1 MKSLANPGTPLTM
14 TDLFANKA
22 LRSYLSNVRDWH
34 GYIRFLGLPD
44 RRDHPDVI
52 VDRLFVEPLVVASYD
67 DVSPDKD
74 PTEWIEHAESLLQAV
89 TVDQPI
95 VLLGDPGAGKS
106 SLVNYLVW
114 LLSRPAENRLVE
126 RIGWHLPVPMVLRE
140 LRLEDV
146 TDFDGLLQAFLA
158 HAMSEPLRDGTL
170 LTDTLAAGRGFILLD
185 GIDEI
190 ADLGIRGKLRRAVF
204 DGFSRYP
211 GCRWL
216 LTSRIVG
223 YEEMPFD
230 RYDGD
235 TRRGVRDHKGYGDS
249 DGARNGYGTDRP
261 VDSLLKQ
268 RAAEGFRPD
277 LVVTRYL
284 APFDD
289 RRIRAF
295 ARRWYEMREAAAVR
309 AGEDAAR
316 LVEAVHADKAILRL
330 ARVPHL
336 LTMMALIHRIE
347 ATLPQERALLYDR
360 IAEAYLESIDKFRG
374 IYSGAGDLPFKKRW
388 LARVGYE
395 MQRRRDAQEGTD
407 SSEILV
413 DGDDVVRWVQDE
425 MELHATLETE
435 TAEGFL
441 QFVKRRSGL
450 FLPRGE
456 DRYAFIHLSF
466 QEYFAAHAMKREVTT
481 PAWVRDRKSRLLLFD
496 SESLTNW
503 AKESTW
509 LETFVF
515 LFELLVSEDDWYD
528 DLRDCVFGKNF
539 AHLYD
544 GTDKFQSLNVLLS
557 RIVLNRRSR
566 FKPHDVVTE
575 IGRQDKIRIGTLNL
589 SRLQVADLSPLAGIT
604 SLEVISLDRTQ
615 VTDLSSLAG
624 ITSLRNLSLNETQVT
639 DLSPLAGITSLRNL
653 LLNGTQVA
661 DLSPLAGI
669 TSLRSLSL
677 DRTQVTDLSS
687 LAGITSL
694 RNLSLNGTQVTDLS
708 PLAGITSLRSL
719 SLDRTQVT
727 DLSPLAG
734 ITSLEELWLAGT
746 QVTDLSPLAGITSL
760 RNLSLNGTQVTDL
773 SPLAGITSLE
783 VLLLAGIQVTD
794 LSPLAS
800 ITSLEELWLAGT
812 QVTDLSPLAGITSL
826 RGLWLAGT
834 QITDLSPLAGITSLR
849 GLWLIGFDTP
859 VLEHEINILR
869 AALPDC
875 AIYSH

>member
-14 TDLFANKA
+14 TDLFANRA

-52 VDRLFVEPLVVASYD
+52 VDRLFVEPLVARRY
-67 DVSPDKD
+67 VSPDED
-74 PTEWIEHAESLLQAV
+74 PAEWTEDAERLLQAI
-89 TVDQPI
+89 TVDKPI

-170 LTDTLAAGRGFILLD
+170 LTKTLADGRGFILLD

-190 ADLGIRGKLRRAVF
+190 ADLGIRQQLQRAVF
-204 DGFSRYP
+204 DGIGRYP

-216 LTSRIVG
+216 LTSRIIG
-223 YEEMPFD
+223 YEEMPFG

-235 TRRGVRDHKGYGDS
+235 TRRGVPDHKGYGDS
-249 DGARNGYGTDRP
+249 DGARNGRGTDRP
-261 VDSLLKQ
+261 VDSLLNQ
-268 RAAEGFRPD
+268 RAEGFRPD

-316 LVEAVHADKAILRL
+316 LVEAVHADEAILRL

-374 IYSGAGDLPFKKRW
+374 IYSGAADLPFKKRW

-395 MQRRRDAQEGTD
+395 MQCRRDAQENTD

-425 MELHATLETE
+425 MERHSALEAE

-450 FLPRGE
+450 LLPRGE

-481 PAWVRDRKSRLLLFD
+481 PAWVRDRKSRLFD
-496 SESLTNW
+496 LESLTNW
-503 AKESTW
+503 ANKSTW

-539 AHLYD
+539 AHLCDYED
-544 GTDKFQSLNVLLS
+544 SPVRLNILLS

-566 FKPHDVVTE
+566 LRPHDVVTD
-575 IGRQDKIRIGTLNL
+575 IGRQDDKNRIRKL
-589 SRLQVADLSPLAGIT
+589 SLIDLQVSDLSPLAGIT
-604 SLEVISLDRTQ
+604 SLQ
-615 VTDLSSLAG
+615 VLWL
-624 ITSLRNLSLNETQVT
+624 E
-639 DLSPLAGITSLRNL
+639 
-653 LLNGTQVA
+653 
-661 DLSPLAGI
+661 
-669 TSLRSLSL
+669 
-677 DRTQVTDLSS
+677 
-687 LAGITSL
+687 
-694 RNLSLNGTQVTDLS
+694 GTQVTDLS
-708 PLAGITSLRSL
+708 PLAGITSLQVL
-719 SLDRTQVT
+719 S
-727 DLSPLAG
+727 
-734 ITSLEELWLAGT
+734 LAGT

-760 RNLSLNGTQVTDL
+760 QNLSLEGTQVTDL

-783 VLLLAGIQVTD
+783 VLLLAGTQVTD
-794 LSPLAS
+794 LSPLAG
-800 ITSLEELWLAGT
+800 ITSLEVLSLDGTQVTDLSPLAHITSLRVLWLAGT

-826 RGLWLAGT
+826 QDLWLDGT
-834 QITDLSPLAGITSLR
+834 QVTDLSPLAGITSLR
-849 GLWLIGFDTP
+849 RLSLDGTQVTDLSPLAHITSLRELQIHRTKVSDLTPIAQLTGLESIFLSDTP
-859 VLEHEINILR
+859 VLEHEINKLQ

-875 AIYSH
+875 AIHSI

>member
-1 MKSLANPGTPLTM
+1 MKSLTNPGTALTM
-14 TDLFANKA
+14 TDLFANRA

-52 VDRLFVEPLVVASYD
+52 VDRLFVEPLIARRY
-67 DVSPDKD
+67 VSPDED

-89 TVDQPI
+89 TVDKPI
-95 VLLGDPGAGKS
+95 MLLGDPGAGKS

-114 LLSRPAENRLVE
+114 LLSRPEENRLVE

-140 LRLEDV
+140 LRLEEV
-146 TDFDGLLQAFLA
+146 TDFDGLLQAFLV
-158 HAMSEPLRDGTL
+158 HAMSEPLRDGML

-190 ADLGIRGKLRRAVF
+190 ADLGIRRKLRRAVF
-204 DGFSRYP
+204 DGFSRYSR
-211 GCRWL
+211 CRWL

-249 DGARNGYGTDRP
+249 DGARNGHGTDRP

-268 RAAEGFRPD
+268 RAEGFRPD
-277 LVVTRYL
+277 FVVTRYL

-316 LVEAVHADKAILRL
+316 LVEAVHADEAILRL

-374 IYSGAGDLPFKKRW
+374 IYSGAADLPFKKRW

-395 MQRRRDAQEGTD
+395 MQRRRDAQD
-407 SSEILV
+407 DNDRSEVLV
-413 DGDDVVRWVQDE
+413 DAEDVVGWVRDE
-425 MELHATLETE
+425 MGRHSTSEMETP
-435 TAEGFL
+435 EGFL

-450 FLPRGE
+450 LLPRGE
-456 DRYAFIHLSF
+456 NRYAFIHLSF

-481 PAWVRDRKSRLLLFD
+481 PAWVRDRKSRLFD
-496 SESLTNW
+496 LESLTNW
-503 AKESTW
+503 AYKSTW

-515 LFELLVSEDDWYD
+515 FFELLVSEDDWYD

-539 AHLYD
+539 AHLCDYERPPL
-544 GTDKFQSLNVLLS
+544 FLNILLS

-575 IGRQDKIRIGTLNL
+575 IGRQDKVRIRKLSLTRLQVTDLSPLAGLTSLRSLLLDGTQVTDL
-589 SRLQVADLSPLAGIT
+589 SPFAGLTSLRSLSLDGTQVADLSPLARITSLEFLFLEETQVADLSPLAGIT
-604 SLEVISLDRTQ
+604 SLRVLSLDGTQVADLSPLAHITSLRALWLDGTQ
-615 VTDLSSLAG
+615 VTDLSPLTRSTSLRELSLDGTQVADLSPLTG
-624 ITSLRNLSLNETQVT
+624 ITSLEFLFLDGTQVA
-639 DLSPLAGITSLRNL
+639 DLSPLAGITSLRDL
-653 LLNGTQVA
+653 SLNGTQVA

-669 TSLRSLSL
+669 TSLRTLWL
-677 DRTQVTDLSS
+677 DE
-687 LAGITSL
+687 
-694 RNLSLNGTQVTDLS
+694 TQVTDLS
-708 PLAGITSLRSL
+708 PLARITSLRELHIVRTRVSDLTPIAQLTGLESVFL
-719 SLDRTQVT
+719 S
-727 DLSPLAG
+727 
-734 ITSLEELWLAGT
+734 
-746 QVTDLSPLAGITSL
+746 
-760 RNLSLNGTQVTDL
+760 
-773 SPLAGITSLE
+773 
-783 VLLLAGIQVTD
+783 
-794 LSPLAS
+794 
-800 ITSLEELWLAGT
+800 
-812 QVTDLSPLAGITSL
+812 
-826 RGLWLAGT
+826 
-834 QITDLSPLAGITSLR
+834 
-849 GLWLIGFDTP
+849 DTP
-859 VLEHEINILR
+859 VLEHEINKLQ

-875 AIYSH
+875 AIHSI